1 MKKIHLLLVILVCS
15 LVSAKLQAQ
24 TLKVVDQV
32 SSAPLYLVTIGSQ
45 QFNSYVT
52 TNTDGEADITSLK
65 GAEDIRISYVGYKTI
80 HTSYQ
85 HLGERAF
92 RVELEQ
98 SSINLGHV
106 TISATRWKQ
115 SSADIPSKIIR
126 ISTEEVALQ

>member
-45 QFNSYVT
+45 QLNSAVT

-65 GAEDIRISYVGYKTI
+65 GAEDIRISYVGYTTI
-80 HTSYQ
+80 NTSYQ
-85 HLGERAF
+85 QLEEKNF
-92 RVELEQ
+92 SVELEL
-98 SSINLGHV
+98 SSINLGYV
-106 TISATRWKQ
+106 
-115 SSADIPSKIIR
+115 
-126 ISTEEVALQ
+126 